1 MFAELLAAHL
11 VLKGWKQNPTATK
24 REIGVWGHWKE
35 DDEENQC
42 PLWEAE
48 VQRMK
53 SFLRG
58 HAPTGFRN
66 ISRRDELMQ
75 RGFRDCV
82 QLAIGDYFKD
92 SRDL

>member
-42 PLWEAE
+42 VADHSSQICCFA
-48 VQRMK
+48 V
-53 SFLRG
+53 G
-58 HAPTGFRN
+58 
-66 ISRRDELMQ
+66 IRRA
-75 RGFRDCV
+75 FSHSIC
-82 QLAIGDYFKD
+82 
-92 SRDL
+92 